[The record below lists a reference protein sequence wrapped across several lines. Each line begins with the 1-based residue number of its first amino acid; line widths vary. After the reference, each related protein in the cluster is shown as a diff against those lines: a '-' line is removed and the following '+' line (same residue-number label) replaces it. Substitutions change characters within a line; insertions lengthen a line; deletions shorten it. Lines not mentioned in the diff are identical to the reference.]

1 MSNINLSIE
10 SCSTR
15 LISLDKYLMEMIDIY
30 NLKKFPKVLL
40 LNGKKGIGK
49 FTLVIH
55 FLNYIF
61 TKHKEN
67 TYDLDAKKI
76 NTESIFYKQL
86 VNQASLD
93 VLLITAEEK
102 KNIKIEDIRNLK
114 SILSRSSLS
123 NNPRFIIID
132 EVEFINENS
141 INALLKS
148 LEEPAEN
155 NFFILINNQH
165 AELIKT
171 ISSRCFINNIFL
183 KAEEI
188 DKINNYL
195 LESNGIENLLDFK
208 NGLTPGLFIRFNEAY
223 LKYNIDKDED
233 ILIKIDKLLKSY
245 KKNHDK
251 ILVNLTLFLVDQYF
265 YKLSQ
270 LHDKKLDSLQKKKS
284 SIIKN
289 INEFIYYNLNINSV
303 LNSIKVDLQNV
314 LR

>member
-155 NFFILINNQH
+155 NFFILINNQQ

>member
-1 MSNINLSIE
+1 MPNINLSIE

-15 LISLDKYLMEMIDIY
+15 LISLDKYLIEMIDIY

-155 NFFILINNQH
+155 NFFILINNQQ

-289 INEFIYYNLNINSV
+289 INEFIYYNLNINS
-303 LNSIKVDLQNV
+303 IKVDLQNV

>member
-1 MSNINLSIE
+1 MPNINLSIE

-15 LISLDKYLMEMIDIY
+15 LISLDKYLIEMIDIY
-30 NLKKFPKVLL
+30 NLNKFPKVLL

-49 FTLVIH
+49 FTLVVH

-67 TYDLDAKKI
+67 TYDLEAKKI
-76 NTESIFYKQL
+76 NTDSVFYKQL
-86 VNQASLD
+86 VNHTSQD

-141 INALLKS
+141 LNALLKS
-148 LEEPAEN
+148 LEEPTTN
-155 NFFILINNQH
+155 NFFILINNQQ

-171 ISSRCFINNIFL
+171 ISSRSFINNIFL
-183 KAEEI
+183 RTKEI

-195 LESNGIENLLDFK
+195 LESNGIKNLLDFK
-208 NGLTPGLFIRFNEAY
+208 TGLSPGLFIRFNEAY
-223 LKYNIDKDED
+223 LKYNIDKNED

-245 KKNHDK
+245 KKNNDK
-251 ILVNLTLFLVDQYF
+251 ILINLTLFLVDQYF

-270 LHDKKLDSLQKKKS
+270 IHGKKLDFLQKKKS
-284 SIIKN
+284 SILKN